1 MIPLQV
7 FMEDLP
13 EDEQDVTGLGHYG
26 AGLENL
32 GNTCYMNS
40 TLQVR
45 GCRGQPS
52 PCLPPTSRGTAQSM
66 LHSDAAANLLT
77 RHNRCC
83 TCTCRGCKA
92 MRLRRLLSLNKPR
105 DTLCFRSASTACR
118 SCAAL

>member
-1 MIPLQV
+1 MILLQV

-52 PCLPPTSRGTAQSM
+52 PLPAASKQSCSMQCAQSK
-66 LHSDAAANLLT
+66 AAPDFAVEAQRTL
-77 RHNRCC
+77 
-83 TCTCRGCKA
+83 
-92 MRLRRLLSLNKPR
+92 RLLYCCIIFESSLQ
-105 DTLCFRSASTACR
+105 A
-118 SCAAL
+118 